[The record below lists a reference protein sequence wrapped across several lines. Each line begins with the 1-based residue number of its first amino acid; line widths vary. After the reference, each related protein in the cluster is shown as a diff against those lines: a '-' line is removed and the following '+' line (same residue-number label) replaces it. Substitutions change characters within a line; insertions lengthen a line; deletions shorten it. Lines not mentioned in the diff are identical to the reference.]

1 MNKPIERV
9 KAQRIVKSIGL
20 TTQKK
25 KIVEPEVAFKTF

>member
-25 KIVEPEVAFKTF
+25 IVEPEVAFKTF